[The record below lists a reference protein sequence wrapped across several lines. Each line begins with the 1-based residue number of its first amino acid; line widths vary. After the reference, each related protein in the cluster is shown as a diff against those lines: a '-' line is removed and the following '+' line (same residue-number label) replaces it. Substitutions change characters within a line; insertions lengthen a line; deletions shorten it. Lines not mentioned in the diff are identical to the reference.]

1 MKRKGVSEVIFAN
14 CFYIL
19 TQGTDPSVSKAGLEV
34 GVGEGL
40 EEGVVGAL
48 FEVDCGQWQS
58 IGMVLPND

>member
-1 MKRKGVSEVIFAN
+1 M
-14 CFYIL
+14 

-48 FEVDCGQWQS
+48 FEVDCGQGQS